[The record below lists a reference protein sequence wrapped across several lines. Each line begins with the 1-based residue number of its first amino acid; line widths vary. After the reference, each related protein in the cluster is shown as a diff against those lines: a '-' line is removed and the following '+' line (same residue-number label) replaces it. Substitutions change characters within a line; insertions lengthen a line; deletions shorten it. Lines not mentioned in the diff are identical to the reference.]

1 MIYMQKSMWQKQS
14 DEREQKWKWS
24 DMKVEKSPR
33 VEHGLQ
39 GSVSFLD
46 LYMPQTEAG
55 GAAPQPRLPQK
66 LLLFIQGESVLIAF
80 PCPCPLRTSSS
91 PSGRRESS
99 RVLDAVRNVLHE
111 RSPEIRR
118 TRQTIN
124 TFIAGTLTLQA
135 KQLGGL
141 PPPPSPPQPHDCFLL
156 AAWELHRRP
165 FALYDLKAIFLS
177 PMRQKK
183 KGCRPNCSSY
193 FHHIFHLEMS
203 GKVLR

>member
-99 RVLDAVRNVLHE
+99 RVLDAARNVLHE

-141 PPPPSPPQPHDCFLL
+141 PPPPLPPS
-156 AAWELHRRP
+156 AAWLLPVSRLRTAQTSLCTVR
-165 FALYDLKAIFLS
+165 FKSNIFITDET
-177 PMRQKK
+177 KK
-183 KGCRPNCSSY
+183 KR
-193 FHHIFHLEMS
+193 LQA
-203 GKVLR
+203 